1 MSDTYTPNINLDLP
15 SNGSYQN
22 DWNVPV
28 NNNFSII
35 DSALGSQIGISV
47 TGVAS
52 GSYALTAAQYQC
64 FNLTFTGVLTGNLVF
79 YVPANVSRFFG
90 VANYTTGNFT
100 LGFGGGTLTSALGLI
115 QGYRSFILT
124 DGAGVNYVDTAQA
137 ATAQAAAE
145 SFATTAANNAQSA
158 AISTSETYAAA
169 QANAAYGNA
178 IVTANGYATT
188 AQSNAEAYA
197 ASQASAAQSAAISAS
212 ENYANGTHNFPAGWA
227 KFPSGLIMLT
237 GVCSGTPTAVPN
249 TFPNGGF
256 PNGIMSIT
264 CTSIGLTGGG
274 LCWVTSYIYG
284 SGSSVTGFNFYDGG
298 SGSASYT
305 AFGY

>member
-1 MSDTYTPNINLDLP
+1 MSDTYTQNINLDLP

-28 NNNFSII
+28 NNNFSAI
-35 DSALGSQIGISV
+35 DAALGSSIGISV
-47 TGVAS
+47 TNVAS
-52 GSYALTAAQYQC
+52 GTYALTTAQYQC
-64 FNLTFTGVLTGNLVF
+64 ARIYFYGTLSGNLVYYLPPNVARVF
-79 YVPANVSRFFG
+79 CVGNAATGNYTITFGVTGLQVLLPQSLNSMIVCDGANVFY
-90 VANYTTGNFT
+90 ADTG
-100 LGFGGGTLTSALGLI
+100 L
-115 QGYRSFILT
+115 
-124 DGAGVNYVDTAQA
+124 VN
-137 ATAQAAAE
+137 
-145 SFATTAANNAQSA
+145 TTAATTLASANTYAASQASAAQSA
-158 AISTSETYAAA
+158 AETYAAA

-197 ASQASAAQSAAISAS
+197 ASQASAAQSAAISTS